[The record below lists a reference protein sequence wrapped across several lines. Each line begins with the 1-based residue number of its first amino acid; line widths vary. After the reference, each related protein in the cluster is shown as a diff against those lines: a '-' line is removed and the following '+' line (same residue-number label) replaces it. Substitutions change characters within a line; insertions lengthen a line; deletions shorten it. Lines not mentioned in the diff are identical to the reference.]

1 MRTRLLAH
9 GDFLNLSRFS
19 SDIVEPQTLQLEN
32 GVRVHIIAPGIVA
45 FYPQTLH
52 ADSKYI
58 VLSSGVH
65 GNETAPVEICDDM
78 VKRLFTGSL
87 VPAHAVLFQ
96 FGNLDAMAIAKRFTV
111 ENMNRLFC
119 GAHSAGE
126 GLVNDERIRAKQLED
141 TMAAFF
147 ADAGDNAEKLHYD
160 LHTAIR
166 ESKNEKFAVYP
177 FLHGKPYSREQLSFM
192 KACGVKTILL
202 SESPTTTY
210 SYHSSLNHGAHS
222 FTVELGKVQPFGQ
235 NDMARFEDA
244 RDALISLVLEQQ
256 ITLNDDLSDM
266 VIYRV
271 NQVINKQA
279 DDFVLHF
286 ADDTPNFMDFA
297 KGDKLASETGA
308 EYFAEQDGEAVVFP
322 NANVAI
328 GQRAILT
335 VVPASL
341 EYINV

>member
-1 MRTRLLAH
+1 MLSRLLAH

-19 SDIVEPQTLQLEN
+19 PDTIEPKTLRLEN
-32 GVRVHIIAPGIVA
+32 GVHVHIIAPGIVA
-45 FYPQTLH
+45 FYPQTIN
-52 ADSKYI
+52 AECKYI
-58 VLSSGVH
+58 VVSSGVH
-65 GNETAPVEICDDM
+65 GNETAPIEICDDM

-87 VPAHAVLFQ
+87 IPAHPVLFQ
-96 FGNLDAMAIAKRFTV
+96 FGNLEAMAIAKRFTE

-119 GAHSAGE
+119 GAHSAGD

-147 ADAGDNAEKLHYD
+147 AEATEQNEKLHYD

-177 FLHGKPYSREQLSFM
+177 FLHGKPYSRSQLSFM

-202 SESPTTTY
+202 SESATTTY
-210 SYHSSLNHGAHS
+210 SYHSSLNHDAHS

-244 RDALISLVLEQQ
+244 RNALTALVCEPVL
-256 ITLNDDLSDM
+256 TLSEDLDDM
-266 VIYRV
+266 MIYRV

-279 DDFVLHF
+279 DDFELHF
-286 ADDTPNFMDFA
+286 ADDTPNFMDFE
-297 KGDKLASETGA
+297 KGYKLASETGA
-308 EYFAEQDGEAVVFP
+308 DYYAEQDGEAVVFP